1 MTDRNDDNLPARLV
15 PPEPGETGRSHWRVT
30 PLGIALVEEL
40 AGRGC
45 HVSTI
50 ARALGMSKDAFRSCR
65 DRQPEV
71 DDAYHAGLAREHD
84 ALVDN
89 LRTAA
94 DAGTIVANIFLLK
107 ARHQYREGE
116 ALEANVNL
124 SLNTGGVLV
133 VPNKMTMEEFLEER
147 RRAGELPMGPR
158 PDTVERI
165 PGRRNPDT
173 IEGVLDPE
181 TRRGE

>member
-1 MTDRNDDNLPARLV
+1 MNDEDKLPARLV

-30 PLGIALVEEL
+30 PLGVSLVEEL
-40 AGRGC
+40 AGRGV
-45 HVSTI
+45 HVATI

-84 ALVDN
+84 ALVGN
-89 LRTAA
+89 LREAA
-94 DAGTIVANIFLLK
+94 DEGNIVANIFLLK

-116 ALEANVNL
+116 ALEANL
-124 SLNTGGVLV
+124 SLSVNTGGVLV
-133 VPNKMTMEEFLEER
+133 VPNKMSMEEFLEER
-147 RRAGELPMGPR
+147 RAAGHLPAPVR
-158 PDTVERI
+158 LDDVERV
-165 PGRRNPDT
+165 PGGE
-173 IEGVLDPE
+173 IVVDPE

>member
-1 MTDRNDDNLPARLV
+1 MTERKDDNLPARLV
-15 PPEPGETGRSHWRVT
+15 PPEPGAGGRSHWRVT
-30 PLGIALVEEL
+30 PLGLALVEEL
-40 AGRGC
+40 AGRGV
-45 HVSTI
+45 HVATI

-84 ALVDN
+84 ALVGN

-94 DAGTIVANIFLLK
+94 DEGNIVANIFLLK

-116 ALEANVNL
+116 ALEANLNV

-133 VPNKMTMEEFLEER
+133 VPNKMSLEQFLEER
-147 RRAGELPMGPR
+147 RAAGELALGPR

-165 PGRRNPDT
+165 PGQREPET

-181 TRRGE
+181 TRRSE

>member
-15 PPEPGETGRSHWRVT
+15 PLEPGETGRSHLRVP
-30 PLGIALVEEL
+30 PLGLALVEEL
-40 AGRGC
+40 AGRGV
-45 HVSTI
+45 HVATI

-71 DDAYHAGLAREHD
+71 DDACHAGLTREHD

-94 DAGTIVANIFLLK
+94 DEGNIVANIFLLK
-107 ARHQYREGE
+107 PGHQYREGE
-116 ALEANVNL
+116 VLEANLNV

-133 VPNKMTMEEFLEER
+133 VPHRMSMEDFLEER
-147 RRAGELPMGPR
+147 RRAGELPLGPR

-165 PGRRNPDT
+165 PVRRDPDT
-173 IEGVLDPE
+173 VEGVLDPK

>member
-50 ARALGMSKDAFRSCR
+50 ARALGMSKDAFSSCR

-71 DDAYHAGLAREHD
+71 ARTFSP
-84 ALVDN
+84 
-89 LRTAA
+89 TARA
-94 DAGTIVANIFLLK
+94 
-107 ARHQYREGE
+107 
-116 ALEANVNL
+116 
-124 SLNTGGVLV
+124 TGGG
-133 VPNKMTMEEFLEER
+133 N
-147 RRAGELPMGPR
+147 ALP
-158 PDTVERI
+158 TC
-165 PGRRNPDT
+165 
-173 IEGVLDPE
+173 L
-181 TRRGE
+181 

>member
-1 MTDRNDDNLPARLV
+1 MTERKDDNLPARLV
-15 PPEPGETGRSHWRVT
+15 PPEPGAGGRSHWRVT
-30 PLGIALVEEL
+30 PLGLALVEEL
-40 AGRGC
+40 AGRGV
-45 HVSTI
+45 HVATI

-84 ALVDN
+84 ALVGN

-94 DAGTIVANIFLLK
+94 DEGNIVANIFLLK

-116 ALEANVNL
+116 ALEANLNV
-124 SLNTGGVLV
+124 SLDTGGVLV
-133 VPNKMTMEEFLEER
+133 VPNKMSMEEFLEER

-158 PDTVERI
+158 PDTVERV
-165 PGRRNPDT
+165 PGQRDPDT
-173 IEGVLDPE
+173 IEDVIDPE
-181 TRRGE
+181 TRRSE

>member
-1 MTDRNDDNLPARLV
+1 MNDEDNLPARLV

-84 ALVDN
+84 ALVGN
-89 LRTAA
+89 LRAAA
-94 DAGTIVANIFLLK
+94 DEGNVVANIFLLK
-107 ARHQYREGE
+107 ARHQYHEGE
-116 ALEANVNL
+116 ALEANLNV
-124 SLNTGGVLV
+124 SLNTGRVLV
-133 VPNKMTMEEFLEER
+133 VPPKMSVAKFLEER
-147 RRAGELPMGPR
+147 RRAGELPLGPR

-165 PGRRNPDT
+165 PGQREPET

-181 TRRGE
+181 TRRSE